1 MAPGVVR
8 VALRRTL
15 RDVKYV
21 DVVPPRQARGLVREV
36 YRQVERDFGMLAPP
50 VALHS
55 AAPDVL
61 AAAWL
66 MLRESLIAG
75 GTASRADKEVVAA
88 AVSAANSC
96 PYCVEVHGMA
106 LGSLGEPDAAAAI
119 AAGDTGGIAD
129 RDTRELAAWARGAG
143 QLPAD
148 VPAGAVAEFTGVA
161 VTFHYLNRMVSVF
174 LGPSPLPD
182 AVPASARAKAKA
194 VLGFLLKPGAAP
206 PPGEALG
213 LLQAS
218 PVAGPDWA
226 PPGGPL
232 AGAFSRAAAA
242 IEAAGERSAAPRVRD
257 LVRRELKAWDGKSPG
272 LSRAWA
278 ELPAAEL
285 PGSERAEGRLALL
298 VAKAPYQVTSAD
310 VVAFGPER
318 TGDRGLLELVSWA
331 SHAAALELG
340 GRMPV
345 RPRREDPPRRG
356 GR

>member
-1 MAPGVVR
+1 
-8 VALRRTL
+8 
-15 RDVKYV
+15 
-21 DVVPPRQARGLVREV
+21 
-36 YRQVERDFGMLAPP
+36 
-50 VALHS
+50 
-55 AAPDVL
+55 
-61 AAAWL
+61 
-66 MLRESLIAG
+66 
-75 GTASRADKEVVAA
+75 
-88 AVSAANSC
+88 
-96 PYCVEVHGMA
+96 
-106 LGSLGEPDAAAAI
+106 
-119 AAGDTGGIAD
+119 
-129 RDTRELAAWARGAG
+129 
-143 QLPAD
+143 
-148 VPAGAVAEFTGVA
+148 
-161 VTFHYLNRMVSVF
+161 
-174 LGPSPLPD
+174 
-182 AVPASARAKAKA
+182 
-194 VLGFLLKPGAAP
+194 
-206 PPGEALG
+206 
-213 LLQAS
+213 
-218 PVAGPDWA
+218 
-226 PPGGPL
+226 
-232 AGAFSRAAAA
+232 AAA